1 MDITQRPGNPAY
13 GLEQA
18 YDKLM
23 VIQDPEALKQAAIDV
38 VGPYVGRGMSRQHY
52 RKFEFTMDSL
62 DTVLDIQK
70 YITNFILKA
79 SDEGVIGSRGAYES
93 AEGVQLCLAEDEIDA
108 VASWVAEDPDDKL
121 YNELTD
127 DQIRIKELVES
138 HGFSV
143 KIMTEEDAEIT

>member
-1 MDITQRPGNPAY
+1 MDITQQSGNPAY

-23 VIQDPEALKQAAIDV
+23 AIQDSEALKQAAIDV
-38 VGPYVGRGMSRQHY
+38 VRPYVGRGMSRNHY
-52 RKFEFTMDSL
+52 RKFELTLDSL
-62 DTVLDIQK
+62 TDVQGIQF
-70 YITNFILKA
+70 YLTNFILKA
-79 SDEGVIGSRGAYES
+79 GKRGVLKSRGAYES
-93 AEGVQLCLAEDEIDA
+93 IEGVRLCLAEDEIDA

-138 HGFSV
+138 YGFSV
-143 KIMTEEDAEIT
+143 KIMTEEEAT